1 MLNTIISLVNKTLE
15 NYTIPFILSENNA
28 TNKVHCERVK
38 VTSYSFIYM
47 HQKSKNTGKNPLH
60 SSAD

>member
-28 TNKVHCERVK
+28 NNKVHCERVK

-47 HQKSKNTGKNPLH
+47 HQKK
-60 SSAD
+60 